1 VDPNPQYKELTM
13 NWKPL
18 GWGLLAGTLALGACD
33 SSTALGPENQ
43 LEVTNQ
49 ADNFAV
55 QATALDGVS
64 ESLTYTWA
72 MSGPVADVNQSG
84 VVSGGAG
91 TLTILDDD
99 GTEVYS
105 RSLAQTGT
113 FQTAA
118 GVPGAWTIRVILNG
132 MSGVLNVRV
141 QKP

>member
-1 VDPNPQYKELTM
+1 M

-33 SSTALGPENQ
+33 GGNTLGPDNQ
-43 LEVTNQ
+43 LEVANNV
-49 ADNFAV
+49 DSFAA
-55 QATALDGVS
+55 QATALDGVTQTLS
-64 ESLTYTWA
+64 YTWA
-72 MSGPVADVNQSG
+72 MSGAVANVNQSG
-84 VVSGGAG
+84 TVTGGTG
-91 TLTILDDD
+91 TLTILDDA

-113 FQTAA
+113 FQTDA
-118 GVPGAWTIRVILNG
+118 GVPGAWTIRIVLGG

>member
-1 VDPNPQYKELTM
+1 M

-18 GWGLLAGTLALGACD
+18 GWSLLAGTLALGACD
-33 SSTALGPENQ
+33 GGTALGPENQ

-49 ADNFAV
+49 ADTFAA
-55 QATALDGVS
+55 QATALDRVS
-64 ESLTYTWA
+64 QTLTYAWS

-84 VVSGGAG
+84 VVTGGAG

-105 RSLAQTGT
+105 RALAQTGT
-113 FQTAA
+113 FQTGA
-118 GVPGAWTIRVILNG
+118 GTPGAWTVRIILNG
-132 MSGVLNVRV
+132 LSGALNVRV